1 MQKFEAQ
8 TKNFADKQ
16 PKNADVESSRE
27 QSKPV
32 PAQYTTLDDPFHMR
46 IHMPQM
52 LEALELMR
60 KHSSLGAEL
69 YDWAKR
75 RNVKFRFEESYAL
88 ASYSVAGQMVRVNPH
103 AASLSTMVHLLAHEL
118 MHGVQ
123 FDNKGGTYNSEWDVR
138 GHLKRS
144 LYLESGAV
152 AAQMRIAYEM
162 KLNGYPAVWQAILSP
177 DDIKDETLRS
187 RAEAYSKVGVK
198 FEEAFKNAETD
209 GKAQEECLKAG
220 ATAAYKG
227 RMESQDLRDRYN
239 AKLLSHYFR
248 DSAYLKARGV
258 KMDDDRT
265 QACTRIKEEF
275 IVNLQDVTKPQTDE
289 DIFGHNKLMR
299 DAADYLEV
307 FRALYG
313 KERDLWDTE
322 TDLMQRDLV
331 QKGNVFVGVES
342 MYVLWV
348 MKDESRA
355 VLDVLCELAKVKPE
369 ADAARK
375 IITQPQKRQGG
386 MR

>member
-1 MQKFEAQ
+1 MQEHETQTDNEA
-8 TKNFADKQ
+8 F
-16 PKNADVESSRE
+16 
-27 QSKPV
+27 KPV

-60 KHSSLGAEL
+60 KHSPLGAEL

-88 ASYSVAGQMVRVNPH
+88 ASYSVTETMVRVNPH
-103 AASLSTMVHLLAHEL
+103 AASLHTMVHLSAHEL

-123 FDNKGGTYNSEWDVR
+123 FDNKGGTYSSEWDVR

-152 AAQMRIAYEM
+152 AAQMRMAYEM
-162 KLNGYPAVWQAILSP
+162 KLNGYPEVWQTVLNP
-177 DDIKDETLRS
+177 DDIKDDKLRA
-187 RAEAYSKVGVK
+187 RARAYSEVGIK
-198 FEEAFKNAETD
+198 FEDAFKNAETE
-209 GKAQEECLKAG
+209 GKTQEECLKAG

-239 AKLLSHYFR
+239 TKLLSHYFR
-248 DSAYLKARGV
+248 DSAYLKARAV
-258 KMDDDRT
+258 KMEEDRME
-265 QACTRIKEEF
+265 ACTRIKEEF
-275 IVNLQDVTKPQTDE
+275 LVNLQDVTAPQTDE
-289 DIFGHNKLMR
+289 DIFGNNKLMR

-313 KERDLWDTE
+313 KERDLWDAE

-331 QKGNVFVGVES
+331 QKGNIFVGVES

-355 VLDVLCELAKVKPE
+355 VLDVLCELAKVKPAPE
-369 ADAARK
+369 GVKNTAK
-375 IITQPQKRQGG
+375 PQTHRGG